1 MTSLTPLANMKVVS
15 TCRLMVQLTPPLL
28 VSARYANAGG
38 FRPSSMDTTTGLRL
52 ANTSPDV
59 AAFSERNA
67 ATSGDPAG
75 PAISLGTPLN
85 NVEHF
90 RYHRSSDEK
99 LSLEKRE
106 AALVQIMGV
115 RPPWR

>member
-1 MTSLTPLANMKVVS
+1 
-15 TCRLMVQLTPPLL
+15 
-28 VSARYANAGG
+28 
-38 FRPSSMDTTTGLRL
+38 MDATTGLSGM
-52 ANTSPDV
+52 SPR
-59 AAFSERNA
+59 FRNE
-67 ATSGDPAG
+67 TRRHPRDLAG
-75 PAISLGTPLN
+75 PANSLGTPLN

-115 RPPWR
+115 RPLPAVRISRNRLLIVLPMPCDRNH

>member
-1 MTSLTPLANMKVVS
+1 
-15 TCRLMVQLTPPLL
+15 
-28 VSARYANAGG
+28 
-38 FRPSSMDTTTGLRL
+38 MDTTTGLRL

>member
-1 MTSLTPLANMKVVS
+1 
-15 TCRLMVQLTPPLL
+15 
-28 VSARYANAGG
+28 
-38 FRPSSMDTTTGLRL
+38 MDTTTDLRL
-52 ANTSPDV
+52 ASTSPDV

-75 PAISLGTPLN
+75 PANSLGTPLN

-90 RYHRSSDEK
+90 RYHRSSNEK

-115 RPPWR
+115 RPIREVRQTHPFRPSGRIA